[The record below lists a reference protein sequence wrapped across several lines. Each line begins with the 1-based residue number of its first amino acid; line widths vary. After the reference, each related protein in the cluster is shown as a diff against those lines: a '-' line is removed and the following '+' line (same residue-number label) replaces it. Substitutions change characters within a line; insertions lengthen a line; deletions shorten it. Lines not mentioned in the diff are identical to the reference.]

1 MTAIV
6 DSDNILLNISSDEVN
21 DFISEYTLEGK
32 WDSVIRLYNKFPE
45 QAHTAIIS
53 DSAGTPLHVAID
65 LDEEDVVN
73 ELVNAILTHNNF
85 EALEMVNERGDTPL
99 HFAASRGFA
108 RICNCIIGSENERIY
123 LLSCKNKNGE
133 TPFFQAAVNWRK
145 QAFAYLAHIS
155 KGMVNLQELVR
166 NDGDSIL
173 HTAIRGEYFDLAVI
187 IVHQYDYLST
197 HLNKEGSTP
206 LKVLAARPSAFKSA
220 SNLSWYKRILYHC
233 ILVEPLDH
241 EKAMRSNLRKM
252 EAGSDS
258 NKMKLPDNYTTLY
271 EFVSIFGKTLLKKK
285 DEDPEDPS
293 NKSKKKKEEDPSNK
307 SEKYPVG
314 FLPKN
319 YETFLEF
326 VKSAYV
332 HTLGLSGVE
341 LKDVKIAKKKH
352 TWSSQ
357 LLKVLMK
364 RPYAAFTGAGGQ
376 PPDTEIDPNI
386 INVFDHHFKQVK
398 SRQPV
403 IVETLRM
410 RMIKHSKPELWNNLI
425 LAMDKEE
432 NTILHLAAKALGD
445 GKPWQIAGSALQ
457 MMWDIKWFQYIKSL
471 VPQHFYFRSNNKG
484 KTSSEIFKTTHENLI
499 QESSSWLKD
508 TSESCSVVSGLVAGV
523 SFATASQVPGGT
535 TDEGSPVLEGKPAF
549 DAFAISSLIGLCFSV
564 TGLIMFL
571 SILTSRKQAKDF
583 RRDLPLKLLLGLSS
597 LFVSIASMFI
607 SFCTGHFF
615 LLSHNFK
622 SILFPIYAA
631 TCLPVTFYAVAQFPL
646 YFDLI
651 TSILTKVP
659 TATDK
664 GDNL

>member
-1 MTAIV
+1 MLW
-6 DSDNILLNISSDEVN
+6 N
-21 DFISEYTLEGK
+21 
-32 WDSVIRLYNKFPE
+32 
-45 QAHTAIIS
+45 
-53 DSAGTPLHVAID
+53 GT
-65 LDEEDVVN
+65 
-73 ELVNAILTHNNF
+73 
-85 EALEMVNERGDTPL
+85 
-99 HFAASRGFA
+99 
-108 RICNCIIGSENERIY
+108 
-123 LLSCKNKNGE
+123 
-133 TPFFQAAVNWRK
+133 
-145 QAFAYLAHIS
+145 
-155 KGMVNLQELVR
+155 
-166 NDGDSIL
+166 
-173 HTAIRGEYFDLAVI
+173 DLAVI

-386 INVFDHHFKQVK
+386 INVFDHHFKQG
-398 SRQPV
+398 
-403 IVETLRM
+403 IYTC
-410 RMIKHSKPELWNNLI
+410 I
-425 LAMDKEE
+425 
-432 NTILHLAAKALGD
+432 
-445 GKPWQIAGSALQ
+445 
-457 MMWDIKWFQYIKSL
+457 
-471 VPQHFYFRSNNKG
+471 YF
-484 KTSSEIFKTTHENLI
+484 
-499 QESSSWLKD
+499 
-508 TSESCSVVSGLVAGV
+508 
-523 SFATASQVPGGT
+523 
-535 TDEGSPVLEGKPAF
+535 
-549 DAFAISSLIGLCFSV
+549 
-564 TGLIMFL
+564 
-571 SILTSRKQAKDF
+571 
-583 RRDLPLKLLLGLSS
+583 
-597 LFVSIASMFI
+597 FVSKKYM
-607 SFCTGHFF
+607 HFF
-615 LLSHNFK
+615 LVN
-622 SILFPIYAA
+622 
-631 TCLPVTFYAVAQFPL
+631 
-646 YFDLI
+646 
-651 TSILTKVP
+651 
-659 TATDK
+659 
-664 GDNL
+664 